1 MLSTS
6 LERLLNSAVRL
17 ARDARHEFVSLEH
30 ILLAFAQDDEVV
42 EVLRAVGCDTG
53 TLRRELEVFLERHA
67 PRLRLLKA
75 QGASETEMSVPVGWK
90 PEFTL
95 ACHRLLQ
102 RAVIQVQSAG
112 REQVLPTNVLI
123 ALFNESESH
132 AVHFLEKQ
140 GVNQFDIVNYVAHGV
155 AKLGPGPTESAF
167 NIDGTESSTDP
178 KSRTSKSDARSE
190 GRGEGR
196 GAEKIE
202 PSENDIDGLPKDSS
216 KQAKQNPL
224 ALFCVNLNE
233 RARKGKI
240 DPLVGRDD
248 VLERVIQVLARRT
261 KNNPLLIGEPGVGK
275 TAIADGLALR
285 INAGE
290 VPAVLKEA
298 VIYSLDMGA
307 LLAGT
312 KFRGD
317 FEERLKA
324 VVKALEAEPHGVLF
338 VDEIHTLVGAGATS
352 SGSMD
357 ASNLL
362 KPGLANGTLSCI
374 GSTTYKE
381 FRQHFE
387 KDRALAR
394 RFQKI
399 DVKEPSVAETV
410 AILEGLRERYEEHHN
425 VHYSEGAL
433 KSAAELSSRYIQG
446 RQLPDKAIDVID
458 EAGARTRIKAG
469 DEKRKTIRV
478 ADIERVVASIAQVP
492 VQSVNVA
499 DKAALKDIE
508 VSLQKG
514 VFGQDEAIRRV
525 ATSIKLSRTGLG
537 RENKPIGSYLFSGP
551 TGVGKTEVSKQLAQV
566 MGNQFLRFDMS
577 EYMEKHAVSRLVGAP
592 PGYVGFE
599 DGGLLTEAVSR
610 NPYAVVLMDEV
621 EKAHPDLMNI
631 LLQVMDNGT
640 LTDSHGKIAD
650 FRNTIL
656 ILTTNAGASDA
667 QKSSIGIGATSAN
680 SSSEK
685 QSEAI
690 KRAFTPEFLNRL
702 DAIVQF
708 QPLPEAVVLKVV
720 QKFVGEFTKQLAKK
734 KVTMTLTEDAEKWLL
749 KRGFDP
755 LLGARP
761 MARTIDDNLK
771 KPLVDELLF
780 GRLEKGGT
788 VEIDVDKK
796 DDKLIF
802 DFGS

>member
-1 MLSTS
+1 MLSAS

-17 ARDARHEFVSLEH
+17 ARDSRHEFVSLEH
-30 ILLAFAQDDEVV
+30 ILLAFAQDDEVT
-42 EVLRAVGCDTG
+42 EVLRAVGCDVS
-53 TLRRELEVFLERHA
+53 TLKRELELFLENHA
-67 PRLRLLKA
+67 PRIRLLKA
-75 QGASETEMSVPVGWK
+75 QGGSEAEINGVPVGWK

-112 REQVLPTNVLI
+112 REQVLPGNVLI
-123 ALFNESESH
+123 ALFNEAESH

-140 GVNQFDIVNYVAHGV
+140 GVNQFDVVNYVAHGTP
-155 AKLGPGPTESAF
+155 KFGPSIAEGPSTR
-167 NIDGTESSTDP
+167 DGGEPPDR
-178 KSRTSKSDARSE
+178 KSKSSASRQS
-190 GRGEGR
+190 GETDTDR
-196 GAEKIE
+196 
-202 PSENDIDGLPKDSS
+202 DIDGLPKDDS
-216 KQAKQNPL
+216 KLSKNPL
-224 ALFCVNLNE
+224 SLFCLNLNE
-233 RARKGKI
+233 RARKGKV
-240 DPLVGRDD
+240 DPLVGRDE
-248 VLERVIQVLARRT
+248 VIERVIQVLSRRT

-285 INAGE
+285 IVENK
-290 VPAVLKEA
+290 VPSVLRGA

-324 VVKALEAEPHGVLF
+324 VVKALENEPHGLLF
-338 VDEIHTLVGAGATS
+338 IDEIHTLVGAGATS

-381 FRQHFE
+381 YRQHFE

-399 DVKEPSVAETV
+399 DVKEPSVEETV
-410 AILEGLRERYEEHHN
+410 KILEGLRERYEQHHN
-425 VHYSEGAL
+425 VTYSDGAL
-433 KSAAELSSRYIQG
+433 KAAAELSSRYIQA
-446 RQLPDKAIDVID
+446 RHLPDKAIDVID
-458 EAGARTRIKAG
+458 EAGARVRIKSK
-469 DEKRKTIRV
+469 DEKVKAIRV
-478 ADIERVVASIAQVP
+478 ADIEKVVASIAQVP
-492 VQSVNVA
+492 VQSVNA
-499 DKAALKDIE
+499 TDKAALKDLE
-508 VSLQKG
+508 VQMREA
-514 VFGQDEAIRRV
+514 VFGQDEAIKRV
-525 ATSIKLSRTGLG
+525 ATAIKLSRSGLG
-537 RENKPIGSYLFSGP
+537 RENKPIGSYLFAGP
-551 TGVGKTEVSKQLAQV
+551 TGVGKTEVSKQLAKV
-566 MGNQFLRFDMS
+566 LGNQFLRFDMS

-592 PGYVGFE
+592 PGYVGYE
-599 DGGLLTEAVSR
+599 EGGLLTEAVSR
-610 NPYAVVLMDEV
+610 NPYSVVLLDEV

-656 ILTTNAGASDA
+656 ILTTNAGAADA
-667 QKSSIGIGATSAN
+667 QKSSIGIGASNAASSAD
-680 SSSEK
+680 K

-708 QPLPEAVVLKVV
+708 QALPEEVVLKVV
-720 QKFVGEFTKQLAKK
+720 LKFVAEFAQQLAKK
-734 KVTMTLTEDAEKWLL
+734 KVVLTTSDAANRWLL

-761 MARTIDDNLK
+761 MARTIDDHLK
-771 KPLVDELLF
+771 KPLVDEFLF

-788 VEIDVDKK
+788 VSIDVENN
-796 DDKLIF
+796 LLTF
-802 DFGS
+802 SYA

>member
-1 MLSTS
+1 MLSQG

-30 ILLAFAQDDEVV
+30 ILLAFAHDDDVS
-42 EVLRAVGCDTG
+42 EVLRAVGCDTT

-67 PRLRLLKA
+67 PRVRLLKA
-75 QGASETEMSVPVGWK
+75 QGASETEMAVPVGWK

-102 RAVIQVQSAG
+102 RAVVQVQSAG
-112 REQVLPTNVLI
+112 RDQVLPANVLI
-123 ALFNESESH
+123 ALFNETESH

-140 GVNQFDIVNYVAHGV
+140 GISQFDVVNYVAHGLP
-155 AKLGPGPTESAF
+155 KLDATATGADAIPGKTE
-167 NIDGTESSTDP
+167 NVRP
-178 KSRTSKSDARSE
+178 SKSESGDVDR
-190 GRGEGR
+190 
-196 GAEKIE
+196 
-202 PSENDIDGLPKDSS
+202 DIDGLPKDPS
-216 KQAKQNPL
+216 KQDRQNPL

-233 RARKGKI
+233 RARNGKI

-248 VLERVIQVLARRT
+248 VLERVVQILARRT

-285 INAGE
+285 VIHGE
-290 VPAVLKEA
+290 VPAVLKDA

-324 VVKALEAEPHGVLF
+324 VVKALEAEKHGVLF
-338 VDEIHTLVGAGATS
+338 VDEIHTLVGAGSTS

-362 KPGLANGTLSCI
+362 KPALANGTLSCI

-399 DVKEPSVAETV
+399 DVKEPSVEETV
-410 AILEGLRERYEEHHN
+410 SILEGLRARYEAHHN

-433 KSAAELSSRYIQG
+433 KAAAELSARYIQA
-446 RQLPDKAIDVID
+446 RHLPDKAIDVID
-458 EAGARTRIKAG
+458 EAGARARIKAG
-469 DEKRKTIRV
+469 DEKKKTIRV

-499 DKAALKDIE
+499 DKTALKE
-508 VSLQKG
+508 LEPTLQK
-514 VFGQDEAIRRV
+514 VVYGQDEAIRRV
-525 ATSIKLSRTGLG
+525 TASIKLSRSGLG
-537 RENKPIGSYLFSGP
+537 RENKPIGSYLFAGP
-551 TGVGKTEVSKQLAQV
+551 TGVGKTEVAKQLAATL
-566 MGNQFLRFDMS
+566 GNQFLRFDMS

-599 DGGLLTEAVSR
+599 EGGLLTEAVSR
-610 NPYAVVLMDEV
+610 NPYAVVLLDEV

-640 LTDSHGKIAD
+640 LTDSHGKVAD

-656 ILTTNAGASDA
+656 ILTTNAGAADA
-667 QKSSIGIGATSAN
+667 QKSAIGIGATSAA
-680 SSSEK
+680 SSSDK
-685 QSEAI
+685 QNEAI

-702 DAIVQF
+702 DAVIQF
-708 QPLPEAVVLKVV
+708 QPLSQEMIMKVV
-720 QKFVGEFTKQLAKK
+720 KKFVGEFAKQLAKK
-734 KVTMTLTEDAEKWLL
+734 KIEIDLSDAAEKWLL
-749 KRGFDP
+749 QRGFDP

-780 GRLEKGGT
+780 GRLEKGGR
-788 VEIDVDKK
+788 VRVDVK
-796 DDKLIF
+796 DDALTF
-802 DFGS
+802 EY

>member
-1 MLSTS
+1 MLSAS

-17 ARDARHEFVSLEH
+17 ARDSRHEFVSLEH
-30 ILLAFAQDDEVV
+30 ILLAFAHDDEVT
-42 EVLRAVGCDTG
+42 EVLRAVGCDVS
-53 TLRRELEVFLERHA
+53 TLKRELEAFLENHA
-67 PRLRLLKA
+67 PRIRLLKA
-75 QGASETEMSVPVGWK
+75 QGASEVENQSVPVGWK

-112 REQVLPTNVLI
+112 REQVLPGNVLI
-123 ALFNESESH
+123 ALFNEAESH

-140 GVNQFDIVNYVAHGV
+140 GVNQFDVVNYVAHGT
-155 AKLGPGPTESAF
+155 AKFGPSIGEGPSSRDS
-167 NIDGTESSTDP
+167 NESSE
-178 KSRTSKSDARSE
+178 RNSKSSASRQT
-190 GRGEGR
+190 GETEADR
-196 GAEKIE
+196 
-202 PSENDIDGLPKDSS
+202 DIDGLPKDDS
-216 KQAKQNPL
+216 KQSKNPL
-224 ALFCVNLNE
+224 NLFCMNLNE
-233 RARKGKI
+233 RARNGKV
-240 DPLVGRDD
+240 DPLVGRDE
-248 VLERVIQVLARRT
+248 VIERVIQVLSRRT

-285 INAGE
+285 IVENK
-290 VPAVLKEA
+290 VPPVLKDA

-324 VVKALEAEPHGVLF
+324 VVKALEQEPHGLLF
-338 VDEIHTLVGAGATS
+338 IDEIHTLVGAGATS

-381 FRQHFE
+381 YRQHFE

-399 DVKEPSVAETV
+399 DVKEPSVEETV
-410 AILEGLRERYEEHHN
+410 KILEGLRERYELHHN
-425 VHYSEGAL
+425 VTYSEGAL
-433 KSAAELSSRYIQG
+433 KAAAELSSRYIQA

-458 EAGARTRIKAG
+458 EAGARVRIKSK
-469 DEKRKTIRV
+469 DEKTKTIRV
-478 ADIERVVASIAQVP
+478 ADIEKVVASMAQVP
-492 VQSVNVA
+492 VQSVNA
-499 DKAALKDIE
+499 TDKAALKDLE
-508 VSLQKG
+508 AQMREA

-525 ATSIKLSRTGLG
+525 ATSIKLSRSGLG

-551 TGVGKTEVSKQLAQV
+551 TGVGKTEVSKQLAKV
-566 MGNQFLRFDMS
+566 LGNQFLRFDMS

-592 PGYVGFE
+592 PGYVGYE
-599 DGGLLTEAVSR
+599 EGGLLTEAVSR
-610 NPYAVVLMDEV
+610 NPYSVVLMDEV

-640 LTDSHGKIAD
+640 LTDSHGKTAD

-656 ILTTNAGASDA
+656 ILTTNAGAADA
-667 QKSSIGIGATSAN
+667 QKSSIGIGASSAA
-680 SSSEK
+680 SSSDK

-702 DAIVQF
+702 DATIQF
-708 QPLPEAVVLKVV
+708 QALPEDVVLKVV
-720 QKFVGEFTKQLAKK
+720 LKFVAEFANQLLKK
-734 KVTMTLTEDAEKWLL
+734 KVTLKTSDAANRWLL

-761 MARTIDDNLK
+761 MARTIDDHLK
-771 KPLVDELLF
+771 KPLVDEFLF

-788 VEIDVDKK
+788 VSIDVKND
-796 DDKLIF
+796 LLTF
-802 DFGS
+802 EYS

>member
-1 MLSTS
+1 MLSAS
-6 LERLLNSAVRL
+6 LERLLNSAVRI

-30 ILLAFAQDDEVV
+30 ILLAFSEDE
-42 EVLRAVGCDTG
+42 EVLEILQAVGCDVNL
-53 TLRRELEVFLERHA
+53 LREELETFLENHA

-75 QGASETEMSVPVGWK
+75 QGGAELENTNVPVGWK

-112 REQVLPTNVLI
+112 RDQVHPGNVLI
-123 ALFNESESH
+123 ALFNEAESH

-140 GVNQFDIVNYVAHGV
+140 GVNQFDIVNYVAHG
-155 AKLGPGPTESAF
+155 APKYGAETPNLTGRKSEPKAGKSGPTAKA
-167 NIDGTESSTDP
+167 GSSP
-178 KSRTSKSDARSE
+178 E
-190 GRGEGR
+190 NE
-196 GAEKIE
+196 AEH
-202 PSENDIDGLPKDSS
+202 DIDGLPKDSS
-216 KQAKQNPL
+216 KQSKNPL
-224 ALFCVNLNE
+224 ALFCMNLNE
-233 RARKGKI
+233 RALSGKI

-248 VLERVIQVLARRT
+248 VIERAVQVLSRRT

-285 INAGE
+285 IVE
-290 VPAVLKEA
+290 KKVPAILEDA

-324 VVKALEAEPHGVLF
+324 VVKALADEPHGILF
-338 VDEIHTLVGAGATS
+338 IDEIHTLVGAGATS

-362 KPGLANGTLSCI
+362 KPGLANGSLSCI

-399 DVKEPSVAETV
+399 DVREPTVEETIK
-410 AILEGLRERYEEHHN
+410 ILEGLRERYEDHHN
-425 VHYSEGAL
+425 VTYSEGAL
-433 KSAAELSSRYIQG
+433 KAASELAARYIQG
-446 RQLPDKAIDVID
+446 RQLPDKAIDVMD
-458 EAGARTRIKAG
+458 EAGARTRIRSK

-478 ADIERVVASIAQVP
+478 ADIEKVVASMAQVP

-499 DKAALKDIE
+499 DKAALKDLE
-508 VSLQKG
+508 GQMRAV
-514 VFGQDEAIRRV
+514 VFGQDEAINRISS
-525 ATSIKLSRTGLG
+525 SIKLSRSGLG
-537 RENKPIGSYLFSGP
+537 RENKPIGCYLFAGP
-551 TGVGKTEVSKQLAQV
+551 TGVGKTEVAKQLAKV
-566 MGNQFLRFDMS
+566 LGNQFLRFDMS

-592 PGYVGFE
+592 PGYVGYE
-599 DGGLLTEAVSR
+599 EGGLLTEAVSR
-610 NPYAVVLMDEV
+610 NPYSVVLLDEV
-621 EKAHPDLMNI
+621 EKAHPDLMSI

-640 LTDSHGKIAD
+640 LTDSHGKVAD
-650 FRNTIL
+650 FRNTVV
-656 ILTTNAGASDA
+656 ILTTNAGAADA
-667 QKSSIGIGATSAN
+667 QKSAIGIGATSAG
-680 SSSEK
+680 SSTDK

-702 DAIVQF
+702 DATIQF
-708 QPLPEAVVLKVV
+708 QPLPEEVVLKVV
-720 QKFVGEFTKQLAKK
+720 AKFVEEFKAQLAKK
-734 KVTMTLTEDAEKWLL
+734 KVVLTTTAAADKWLL
-749 KRGFDP
+749 KKGFDP

-761 MARTIDDNLK
+761 MARAIDDHMK
-771 KPLVDELLF
+771 KPLVDEILF
-780 GRLEKGGT
+780 GRLEKGGK
-788 VEIDVDKK
+788 VAVDVK
-796 DDKLIF
+796 DDKLVFAF
-802 DFGS
+802 D

>member
-1 MLSTS
+1 MLSAS

-17 ARDARHEFVSLEH
+17 ARDSRHEFVSLEH
-30 ILLAFAQDDEVV
+30 ILLAFAQDDEVT
-42 EVLRAVGCDTG
+42 EVLRAVGCDVS
-53 TLRRELEVFLERHA
+53 TLKRELEAFLENHA
-67 PRLRLLKA
+67 PRIRLLKA
-75 QGASETEMSVPVGWK
+75 QGTSEAESNSVPVGWK

-112 REQVLPTNVLI
+112 REQVLPGNVLI
-123 ALFNESESH
+123 ALFNEAESH

-140 GVNQFDIVNYVAHGV
+140 GVNQFDVVNYIAHGTP
-155 AKLGPGPTESAF
+155 KFGPS
-167 NIDGTESSTDP
+167 I
-178 KSRTSKSDARSE
+178 
-190 GRGEGR
+190 GEGPSTR
-196 GAEKIE
+196 DTSE
-202 PSENDIDGLPKDSS
+202 PSERISKSSASRQTGETETDRDIDGLSKDDS
-216 KQAKQNPL
+216 KQSKNPL
-224 ALFCVNLNE
+224 NLFCMNLNE
-233 RARKGKI
+233 RARKGKV
-240 DPLVGRDD
+240 DPLVGRDE
-248 VLERVIQVLARRT
+248 VIERVIQVLSRRT

-285 INAGE
+285 IIENK
-290 VPAVLKEA
+290 VPSVLKDA

-324 VVKALEAEPHGVLF
+324 VVKALENEPHGLLF
-338 VDEIHTLVGAGATS
+338 IDEIHTLVGAGATS

-381 FRQHFE
+381 YRQHFE

-399 DVKEPSVAETV
+399 DVKEPTVEETV
-410 AILEGLRERYEEHHN
+410 KILEGLRERYEEHHN
-425 VHYSEGAL
+425 VTYSEGAL
-433 KSAAELSSRYIQG
+433 KAAAELSSRYIQA

-458 EAGARTRIKAG
+458 EAGARVRIKSK
-469 DEKRKTIRV
+469 DDKTKAIRV
-478 ADIERVVASIAQVP
+478 ADIEKVVASMAQVP
-492 VQSVNVA
+492 VQSVNA
-499 DKAALKDIE
+499 TDKAALKNLE
-508 VSLQKG
+508 AQMREA
-514 VFGQDEAIRRV
+514 VFGQDEAIKRV
-525 ATSIKLSRTGLG
+525 ATSIKLSRSGLG
-537 RENKPIGSYLFSGP
+537 RENKPIGSYLFAGP
-551 TGVGKTEVSKQLAQV
+551 TGVGKTEVSKQLAKV
-566 MGNQFLRFDMS
+566 LGNQFLRFDMS

-592 PGYVGFE
+592 PGYVGYE
-599 DGGLLTEAVSR
+599 EGGLLTEAVSR
-610 NPYAVVLMDEV
+610 NPYSVVLMDEV

-640 LTDSHGKIAD
+640 LTDSHGKTAD

-656 ILTTNAGASDA
+656 ILTTNAGAADA
-667 QKSSIGIGATSAN
+667 QKSSIGIGASSAA
-680 SSSEK
+680 SSTDK

-702 DAIVQF
+702 DATIQF
-708 QPLPEAVVLKVV
+708 QALPEDIVLKVV
-720 QKFVGEFTKQLAKK
+720 LKFVGEFAQQLSKK
-734 KVTMTLTEDAEKWLL
+734 KVILKTSDAANRWLL

-761 MARTIDDNLK
+761 MARAIDDHLK
-771 KPLVDELLF
+771 KPLVDEFLF
-780 GRLEKGGT
+780 GRLEKGGS
-788 VEIDVDKK
+788 VNIDVK
-796 DDKLIF
+796 DDQLTF
-802 DFGS
+802 EYS

>member
-1 MLSTS
+1 MLSSS

-30 ILLAFAQDDEVV
+30 ILLAFAQDDEVI

-53 TLRRELEVFLERHA
+53 ALRRELEVFLERHA
-67 PRLRLLKA
+67 PRIRLLKA
-75 QGASETEMSVPVGWK
+75 QGGNETEAMTVPVGWK

-102 RAVIQVQSAG
+102 RAVVQVQSAG
-112 REQVLPTNVLI
+112 REQVLPGNVLI
-123 ALFNESESH
+123 ALFNETESH

-140 GVNQFDIVNYVAHGV
+140 GVNQFDVVNYIAHGV
-155 AKLGPGPTESAF
+155 AKLGPSESEVFSRSSKPSGSRPSDKTETNADRSA
-167 NIDGTESSTDP
+167 DP
-178 KSRTSKSDARSE
+178 
-190 GRGEGR
+190 
-196 GAEKIE
+196 
-202 PSENDIDGLPKDSS
+202 DIDGLPKDAS
-216 KQAKQNPL
+216 KQGKQNPL
-224 ALFCVNLNE
+224 SLFCINLNE
-233 RARKGKI
+233 RARQGKI

-285 INAGE
+285 IEDGE
-290 VPAVLKEA
+290 VPAVLKDA

-324 VVKALEAEPHGVLF
+324 VVKALENEKHGVLF

-362 KPGLANGTLSCI
+362 KPGLANGSLSCI

-399 DVKEPSVAETV
+399 DVKEPTVEETIS
-410 AILEGLRERYEEHHN
+410 ILEGLRDRYEMHHN
-425 VHYSEGAL
+425 VHYSEGAI
-433 KSAAELSSRYIQG
+433 KAAAELSSRYIQA
-446 RQLPDKAIDVID
+446 RHLPDKAIDVLD
-458 EAGARTRIKAG
+458 EAGARVRIKAG
-469 DEKRKTIRV
+469 DEKKRTIRV
-478 ADIERVVASIAQVP
+478 ADIERVVASMAQVP

-508 VSLQKG
+508 AQLQKG
-514 VFGQDEAIRRV
+514 VFGQDEALRRV

-551 TGVGKTEVSKQLAQV
+551 TGVGKTEVAKQLAQV

-592 PGYVGFE
+592 PGYIGFE
-599 DGGLLTEAVSR
+599 DGGLLTEAVTR

-640 LTDSHGKIAD
+640 LTDSHGKVAD
-650 FRNTIL
+650 FRNTII
-656 ILTTNAGASDA
+656 ILTTNAGAADA
-667 QKSSIGIGATSAN
+667 QKSSIGIGATSAG
-680 SSSEK
+680 STTEK

-708 QPLPEAVVLKVV
+708 QPLPEDVVLKVV
-720 QKFVGEFTKQLAKK
+720 RKFVGEFSKQLAKK
-734 KVTMTLTEDAEKWLL
+734 KVELELSPAAEKWLL

-761 MARTIDDNLK
+761 MARTIDDHLK

-780 GRLEKGGT
+780 GRLEKGGS
-788 VEIDVDKK
+788 VHIDVDSK
-796 DDKLIF
+796 DALKF
-802 DFGS
+802 EFA

>member
-30 ILLAFAQDDEVV
+30 ILLAFAQDDEVT

-67 PRLRLLKA
+67 PRMRLLKA
-75 QGASETEMSVPVGWK
+75 QGASEAESMSVPVGWK

-102 RAVIQVQSAG
+102 RAVVQVQSAG
-112 REQVLPTNVLI
+112 REQVLPANVLI
-123 ALFNESESH
+123 ALFNETESH

-140 GVNQFDIVNYVAHGV
+140 GVNQFDVVNYIAHGV
-155 AKLGPGPTESAF
+155 AKLGPG
-167 NIDGTESSTDP
+167 SSEEAMNTDR
-178 KSRTSKSDARSE
+178 SQTTRGSKSSARPDNKDDS
-190 GRGEGR
+190 
-196 GAEKIE
+196 GAD
-202 PSENDIDGLPKDSS
+202 SDRDIDGLPKDSS

-233 RARKGKI
+233 RAKAGKI
-240 DPLVGRDD
+240 DPLVGRED
-248 VLERVIQVLARRT
+248 VLERVVQILARRT

-285 INAGE
+285 INSGD
-290 VPAVLKEA
+290 VPGVLKEA
-298 VIYSLDMGA
+298 IVFSLDMGA

-324 VVKALEAEPHGVLF
+324 VIKALEAEKHGILF

-362 KPGLANGTLSCI
+362 KPGLANGSLSCI

-399 DVKEPSVAETV
+399 DVKEPSVEETV
-410 AILEGLRERYEEHHN
+410 EILEGLRERYEAHHN

-433 KSAAELSSRYIQG
+433 KSAAELSSRYIQA
-446 RQLPDKAIDVID
+446 RHLPDKAIDVID
-458 EAGARTRIKAG
+458 EAGARARIKAG
-469 DEKRKTIRV
+469 DEKKKTIRV
-478 ADIERVVASIAQVP
+478 ADIERVVAAMAQVP
-492 VQSVNVA
+492 VQSVNVT
-499 DKAALKDIE
+499 DKAALRDIE
-508 VSLQKG
+508 VQLQKT

-537 RENKPIGSYLFSGP
+537 RDNKPIGSYLFSGP
-551 TGVGKTEVSKQLAQV
+551 TGVGKTEVAKQLAHV

-610 NPYAVVLMDEV
+610 NPYAVVLLDEV

-631 LLQVMDNGT
+631 LLQVMDNGS
-640 LTDSHGKIAD
+640 LTDSHGKVAD
-650 FRNTIL
+650 FRNTIV

-667 QKSSIGIGATSAN
+667 QKSSIGIGATSAG
-680 SSSEK
+680 SSSDK
-685 QSEAI
+685 QNEAI

-702 DAIVQF
+702 DAVVQF
-708 QPLPEAVVLKVV
+708 QPLQEAVVLKVV
-720 QKFVGEFTKQLAKK
+720 RKFVGEFTKQLAKK
-734 KVTMTLTEDAEKWLL
+734 KVEMTLTEGAEKWLL

-761 MARTIDDNLK
+761 MARTIDDHLK

-780 GRLEKGGT
+780 GRLEKGGK
-788 VEIDVDKK
+788 VHIDVDEK
-796 DDKLIF
+796 DELKF
-802 DFGS
+802 DFGAEITA

>member
-1 MLSTS
+1 MLSQS

-30 ILLAFAQDDEVV
+30 ILLAFAQDDEVT
-42 EVLRAVGCDTG
+42 EVLRAVGCDTS

-67 PRLRLLKA
+67 PRVRLLKA
-75 QGASETEMSVPVGWK
+75 QGASETEASVPVGWK

-102 RAVIQVQSAG
+102 RAVVQVQSAG
-112 REQVLPTNVLI
+112 RDQVLPSNVLI
-123 ALFNESESH
+123 ALFNETESH

-155 AKLGPGPTESAF
+155 AKLGPSNADDAFTTGKTGGKSVNGGRADDKGES
-167 NIDGTESSTDP
+167 EVE
-178 KSRTSKSDARSE
+178 R
-190 GRGEGR
+190 
-196 GAEKIE
+196 
-202 PSENDIDGLPKDSS
+202 DIDGLPKDSS
-216 KQAKQNPL
+216 KAAKQNPL
-224 ALFCVNLNE
+224 ALYCVNLNE
-233 RARKGKI
+233 RARQGKI

-248 VLERVIQVLARRT
+248 VIERVVQVLARRT

-285 INAGE
+285 IIE
-290 VPAVLKEA
+290 EKVPSVLKEA
-298 VIYSLDMGA
+298 VVYSLDMGA

-324 VVKALEAEPHGVLF
+324 VVKALEAEKHGVLF

-362 KPGLANGTLSCI
+362 KPALANGSLSCI

-399 DVKEPSVAETV
+399 DVREPTVEETV
-410 AILEGLRERYEEHHN
+410 EILEGLRERYEAHHN

-433 KSAAELSSRYIQG
+433 KSAAELSARYIQG
-446 RQLPDKAIDVID
+446 RHLPDKAIDVID
-458 EAGARTRIKAG
+458 EAGARVRIKAG
-469 DEKRKTIRV
+469 DEKKKTIRV

-499 DKAALKDIE
+499 DKAALRDIE
-508 VSLQKG
+508 TTLQKG

-551 TGVGKTEVSKQLAQV
+551 TGVGKTEVAKQLAAT

-599 DGGLLTEAVSR
+599 EGGLLTEAVSR
-610 NPYAVVLMDEV
+610 NPYAVVLLDEV

-640 LTDSHGKIAD
+640 LTDSHGKVAD
-650 FRNTIL
+650 FRNTII

-667 QKSSIGIGATSAN
+667 QKSSIGIGATSAG

-702 DAIVQF
+702 DAVIQF
-708 QPLPEAVVLKVV
+708 QPLPEAVIIKVV
-720 QKFVGEFTKQLAKK
+720 AKFVGEFTKQLAKK
-734 KVTMTLTEDAEKWLL
+734 KVEMTLTESAEKWLL

-761 MARTIDDNLK
+761 MARTIDDHLK

-780 GRLEKGGT
+780 GRLEKGGK
-788 VEIDVDKK
+788 VHIDVAA
-796 DDKLIF
+796 DDTLKF
-802 DFGS
+802 EFA

>member
-1 MLSTS
+1 MLSQS

-30 ILLAFAQDDEVV
+30 ILLAFAQDDEVI
-42 EVLRAVGCDTG
+42 EVLRAVGCDTS

-67 PRLRLLKA
+67 PRMRLLKA
-75 QGASETEMSVPVGWK
+75 QGGNEAESMSVPVGWK

-102 RAVIQVQSAG
+102 RAVVQVQSAG
-112 REQVLPTNVLI
+112 REQVLPGNVLI
-123 ALFNESESH
+123 ALFNETESH

-140 GVNQFDIVNYVAHGV
+140 GVNQFDVVNYIAHGV
-155 AKLGPGPTESAF
+155 AKLGPGPSEEAL
-167 NIDGTESSTDP
+167 NIDRGET
-178 KSRTSKSDARSE
+178 KGGSKSSSRQDGQNE
-190 GRGEGR
+190 GAGDSDR
-196 GAEKIE
+196 
-202 PSENDIDGLPKDSS
+202 DIDGLPKDSS
-216 KQAKQNPL
+216 KQGKQNPL

-233 RARKGKI
+233 RARAGKI

-285 INAGE
+285 INSGD

-324 VVKALEAEPHGVLF
+324 VVKALEGEKHGVLF

-399 DVKEPSVAETV
+399 DVKEPSVEETI
-410 AILEGLRERYEEHHN
+410 AILEGLRERYEAHHN
-425 VHYSEGAL
+425 VHYSVGAL
-433 KSAAELSSRYIQG
+433 KASAELSSRYIQG
-446 RQLPDKAIDVID
+446 RHLPDKAIDVID
-458 EAGARTRIKAG
+458 EAGARVRIQSG
-469 DEKRKTIRV
+469 DEKKKTIRV

-499 DKAALKDIE
+499 DKAALRDIE
-508 VSLQKG
+508 VQLRKG
-514 VFGQDEAIRRV
+514 VFGQDEAIARV

-610 NPYAVVLMDEV
+610 NPYAVVLLDEV

-640 LTDSHGKIAD
+640 LTDSHGKVAD
-650 FRNTIL
+650 FRNTVI

-667 QKSSIGIGATSAN
+667 QKSSIGIGATSAG

-702 DAIVQF
+702 DAVVQF
-708 QPLPEAVVLKVV
+708 KPLPEDVVIKVV
-720 QKFVGEFTKQLAKK
+720 RKFVSEFTKQLAKK
-734 KVTMTLTEDAEKWLL
+734 KVQMTLTEAAEKWLL

-761 MARTIDDNLK
+761 MARTIDDHLK

-780 GRLEKGGT
+780 GRLEKGGQ
-788 VEIDVDKK
+788 VQIDVNAK
-796 DDKLIF
+796 DDTLKF
-802 DFGS
+802 DFES

>member
-1 MLSTS
+1 MLSAS
-6 LERLLNSAVRL
+6 LERLLNSAVRI

-30 ILLAFAQDDEVV
+30 ILLAFSEDE
-42 EVLRAVGCDTG
+42 EVLEILQAVGCDVNL
-53 TLRRELEVFLERHA
+53 LREELKTFLENHA

-75 QGASETEMSVPVGWK
+75 QGGAEVENTNVPVGWK

-112 REQVLPTNVLI
+112 REQVHPGNVLI
-123 ALFNESESH
+123 ALFNEAESH

-140 GVNQFDIVNYVAHGV
+140 GVNQFDIVNYVAHGNP
-155 AKLGPGPTESAF
+155 KYGSETPNLSGRKSETKSSQ
-167 NIDGTESSTDP
+167 GTKTD
-178 KSRTSKSDARSE
+178 TSQDSDVER
-190 GRGEGR
+190 
-196 GAEKIE
+196 
-202 PSENDIDGLPKDSS
+202 DIDGLPKDSS
-216 KQAKQNPL
+216 KQSKNPL
-224 ALFCVNLNE
+224 ALFCMNLNE
-233 RARKGKI
+233 RALSGKI

-248 VLERVIQVLARRT
+248 VIERAVQVLSRRT

-285 INAGE
+285 IVE
-290 VPAVLKEA
+290 KKVPAILEDA

-324 VVKALEAEPHGVLF
+324 VVKALADEPHGILF
-338 VDEIHTLVGAGATS
+338 IDEIHTLVGAGATS

-362 KPGLANGTLSCI
+362 KPGLANGSLSCI

-399 DVKEPSVAETV
+399 DVREPTVEETIK
-410 AILEGLRERYEEHHN
+410 ILEGLRERYEDHHN
-425 VHYSEGAL
+425 VAYSEGAL
-433 KSAAELSSRYIQG
+433 KAASELAARYIQG
-446 RQLPDKAIDVID
+446 RQLPDKAIDVMD
-458 EAGARTRIKAG
+458 EAGARTRIRAK

-478 ADIERVVASIAQVP
+478 ADIEKVVASMAQVP

-499 DKAALKDIE
+499 DKAALKDLE
-508 VSLQKG
+508 EQMRAA
-514 VFGQDEAIRRV
+514 VFGQDEAIGRISS
-525 ATSIKLSRTGLG
+525 SIKLARSGLG
-537 RENKPIGSYLFSGP
+537 RENKPIGCYLFAGP
-551 TGVGKTEVSKQLAQV
+551 TGVGKTEVAKQLAKV
-566 MGNQFLRFDMS
+566 LGNQFLRFDMS

-592 PGYVGFE
+592 PGYVGYE
-599 DGGLLTEAVSR
+599 EGGLLTEAVSR
-610 NPYAVVLMDEV
+610 NPYSVVLLDEV
-621 EKAHPDLMNI
+621 EKAHPDLMSI

-640 LTDSHGKIAD
+640 LTDSHGKVSD
-650 FRNTIL
+650 FRNTVV
-656 ILTTNAGASDA
+656 ILTTNAGAADA
-667 QKSSIGIGATSAN
+667 QKSAIGIGATSAG
-680 SSSEK
+680 SSTDK

-702 DAIVQF
+702 DATVQF
-708 QPLPEAVVLKVV
+708 QPLPEEVVLKVV
-720 QKFVGEFTKQLAKK
+720 AKFVDEFKAQLLKK
-734 KVTMTLTEDAEKWLL
+734 KVVLTTTVAADKWLL
-749 KRGFDP
+749 KKGFDP

-761 MARTIDDNLK
+761 MARTIDDHMK
-771 KPLVDELLF
+771 KPLVDEILF
-780 GRLEKGGT
+780 GRLEKGGK
-788 VEIDVDKK
+788 VSVDVK
-796 DDKLIF
+796 DDKLVF
-802 DFGS
+802 NFG

>member
-1 MLSTS
+1 MLSSS
-6 LERLLNSAVRL
+6 LERLLNTAVRL
-17 ARDARHEFVSLEH
+17 ARDSRHEFVSLEH
-30 ILLAFAQDDEVV
+30 ILLAFAQDDEVT
-42 EVLRAVGCDTG
+42 EVLRAVGCDVS
-53 TLRRELEVFLERHA
+53 TLKRELESFLENHA
-67 PRLRLLKA
+67 PRIRLLKA
-75 QGASETEMSVPVGWK
+75 QGASEVENNGVPIGWK

-112 REQVLPTNVLI
+112 REQVLPGNVLI
-123 ALFNESESH
+123 ALFNEAESH

-140 GVNQFDIVNYVAHGV
+140 GVNQFDVVNYIAHGTP
-155 AKLGPGPTESAF
+155 KFGPAIGEGPS
-167 NIDGTESSTDP
+167 NRESSDSADR
-178 KSRTSKSDARSE
+178 KSKSSASRDN
-190 GRGEGR
+190 GETETDR
-196 GAEKIE
+196 
-202 PSENDIDGLPKDSS
+202 DIDGLPKDDS
-216 KQAKQNPL
+216 KQSKNPL
-224 ALFCVNLNE
+224 NLFCMNLNE
-233 RARKGKI
+233 RAKKGKT
-240 DPLVGRDD
+240 DPLVGRDE
-248 VLERVIQVLARRT
+248 VIERVIQVLSRRT

-285 INAGE
+285 IVENK
-290 VPAVLKEA
+290 VPSILKDA

-324 VVKALEAEPHGVLF
+324 VVKALENEPHGLLF
-338 VDEIHTLVGAGATS
+338 IDEIHTLVGAGATS

-381 FRQHFE
+381 YRQHFE

-399 DVKEPSVAETV
+399 DVKEPSVEETV
-410 AILEGLRERYEEHHN
+410 KILEGLRERYELHHN
-425 VHYSEGAL
+425 VTYSEGAL
-433 KSAAELSSRYIQG
+433 KAAAELSSRYIQA

-458 EAGARTRIKAG
+458 EAGARVRIKSK
-469 DEKRKTIRV
+469 DEKTKAIRV
-478 ADIERVVASIAQVP
+478 ADIEKVVASMAQVP
-492 VQSVNVA
+492 VQSVNA
-499 DKAALKDIE
+499 TDKAALKE
-508 VSLQKG
+508 LEAQMREA
-514 VFGQDEAIRRV
+514 VFGQDEAIKRV
-525 ATSIKLSRTGLG
+525 ATSIKLSRSGLG
-537 RENKPIGSYLFSGP
+537 RENKPIGSYLFAGP
-551 TGVGKTEVSKQLAQV
+551 TGVGKTEVSKQLAKV
-566 MGNQFLRFDMS
+566 LGNQFLRFDMS

-592 PGYVGFE
+592 PGYVGYE
-599 DGGLLTEAVSR
+599 EGGLLTEAVSR
-610 NPYAVVLMDEV
+610 NPYSVVLMDEV

-640 LTDSHGKIAD
+640 LTDSHGKTAD

-656 ILTTNAGASDA
+656 ILTTNAGAADA
-667 QKSSIGIGATSAN
+667 QKSSIGIGASGAASSAD
-680 SSSEK
+680 K

-708 QPLPEAVVLKVV
+708 QALPEDVVLKVV
-720 QKFVGEFTKQLAKK
+720 LKFVSEFTAQLAKK
-734 KVTMTLTEDAEKWLL
+734 KVVLKTSDAANRWLL

-761 MARTIDDNLK
+761 MARTIDDHLK
-771 KPLVDELLF
+771 KPLVDEFLF
-780 GRLEKGGT
+780 GRLEKGGS
-788 VEIDVDKK
+788 VHIDVK
-796 DDKLIF
+796 DDLLTF
-802 DFGS
+802 EYF

>member
-1 MLSTS
+1 MLSQS
-6 LERLLNSAVRL
+6 LERLLNSSVRL

-30 ILLAFAQDDEVV
+30 ILLAFAQDDEVI
-42 EVLRAVGCDTG
+42 EVLRAVGCDTS

-67 PRLRLLKA
+67 PRMRLLKA
-75 QGASETEMSVPVGWK
+75 QGASEAEAMSVPVGWK

-102 RAVIQVQSAG
+102 RAVVQVQSAG
-112 REQVLPTNVLI
+112 REQVLPGNVLI
-123 ALFNESESH
+123 ALFNETESH

-140 GVNQFDIVNYVAHGV
+140 GVNQFDVVNYIAHGV
-155 AKLGPGPTESAF
+155 AKLGPGPSEEALNSDSGES
-167 NIDGTESSTDP
+167 TRS
-178 KSRTSKSDARSE
+178 SKSTSRQENKGENSGDGDA
-190 GRGEGR
+190 GR
-196 GAEKIE
+196 
-202 PSENDIDGLPKDSS
+202 DIDGLPKDAA

-224 ALFCVNLNE
+224 SLFCVNLND
-233 RARKGKI
+233 RARAGKI

-285 INAGE
+285 INSGD

-298 VIYSLDMGA
+298 IVYSLDMGA

-324 VVKALEAEPHGVLF
+324 VVKALEAEKHGILF

-362 KPGLANGTLSCI
+362 KPGLANGSLSCI

-399 DVKEPSVAETV
+399 DVKEPSVEETIE
-410 AILEGLRERYEEHHN
+410 ILEGLRDRYEAHHN

-446 RQLPDKAIDVID
+446 RHLPDKAIDVID
-458 EAGARTRIKAG
+458 EAGARVRIKSG
-469 DEKRKTIRV
+469 DEKKRTIRV
-478 ADIERVVASIAQVP
+478 ADIERVVAAMAQVP
-492 VQSVNVA
+492 VTSVNVA
-499 DKAALKDIE
+499 DKAALREIE
-508 VSLQKG
+508 SQLQKG

-525 ATSIKLSRTGLG
+525 ATSIKLARTGLG

-610 NPYAVVLMDEV
+610 NPYAVVLLDEV

-640 LTDSHGKIAD
+640 LTDSHGKVAD

-667 QKSSIGIGATSAN
+667 QKSSIGIGATAAG
-680 SSSEK
+680 SSKEK

-702 DAIVQF
+702 DAVVQF

-720 QKFVGEFTKQLAKK
+720 RKFVAEFSKQLAKK
-734 KVTMTLTEDAEKWLL
+734 KVEMTLTEDAEKWLL

-761 MARTIDDNLK
+761 MARTIDDHLK

-780 GRLEKGGT
+780 GRLEKGGA
-788 VEIDVDKK
+788 VKIDVKSS
-796 DDKLIF
+796 DDNLTF
-802 DFGS
+802 DFS

>member
-1 MLSTS
+1 MLSSS

-30 ILLAFAQDDEVV
+30 ILLAFAQDDEVI

-53 TLRRELEVFLERHA
+53 SLRRELEVFLERHA
-67 PRLRLLKA
+67 PRMRLLKA
-75 QGASETEMSVPVGWK
+75 QAGSETEAMSVPVGWK

-102 RAVIQVQSAG
+102 RAVVQVQSAG
-112 REQVLPTNVLI
+112 REQVLPGNVLI
-123 ALFNESESH
+123 ALFNETESH

-140 GVNQFDIVNYVAHGV
+140 GVNQFDVVNYIAHGV
-155 AKLGPGPTESAF
+155 AKLGPSESEIF
-167 NIDGTESSTDP
+167 
-178 KSRTSKSDARSE
+178 SRGSKSGASRSPDK
-190 GRGEGR
+190 GESTSDR
-196 GAEKIE
+196 GAE
-202 PSENDIDGLPKDSS
+202 PDIDGMPKDAS
-216 KQAKQNPL
+216 KQGKQSPL

-233 RARKGKI
+233 RARQGKI

-285 INAGE
+285 IEDGE
-290 VPAVLKEA
+290 VPAVLKDA

-324 VVKALEAEPHGVLF
+324 VVKALENEKHGVLF

-362 KPGLANGTLSCI
+362 KPGLANGSLSCI

-399 DVKEPSVAETV
+399 DVKEPTVEETIE
-410 AILEGLRERYEEHHN
+410 ILKGLRDRYEMHHN

-433 KSAAELSSRYIQG
+433 KAAAELSSRYIQA
-446 RQLPDKAIDVID
+446 RHLPDKAIDVLD
-458 EAGARTRIKAG
+458 EAGARMRIQSG

-478 ADIERVVASIAQVP
+478 ADIERVVASMAQVP

-499 DKAALKDIE
+499 DKAALRDIE
-508 VSLQKG
+508 AQLQKG
-514 VFGQDEAIRRV
+514 VFGQDEALRRV

-566 MGNQFLRFDMS
+566 LGNQFLRFDMS

-631 LLQVMDNGT
+631 LLQVMDNGS
-640 LTDSHGKIAD
+640 LTDAHGKVAD

-656 ILTTNAGASDA
+656 ILTTNAGASEA
-667 QKSSIGIGATSAN
+667 QKSSIGIGATSAG
-680 SSSEK
+680 SSIEK
-685 QSEAI
+685 QTEAI

-708 QPLPEAVVLKVV
+708 QPLPEDVVLKVV
-720 QKFVGEFTKQLAKK
+720 RKFVSEFAKQLAKK
-734 KVTMTLTEDAEKWLL
+734 KVVLVVTELAEKWLL

-761 MARTIDDNLK
+761 MARTVDDHLK

-788 VEIDVDKK
+788 VNIDVNAK
-796 DDKLIF
+796 DDTLKF
-802 DFGS
+802 DFS